1 MSANC
6 SPSVEA
12 QDICKSLEQA
22 VLKYFPALAWRRT
35 VNANCSP
42 SAEAE
47 EICKSLE
54 RAALKY
60 FPGPIEN
67 VDTFLFAEGGDS
79 AVSGLQTAC
88 LPRPPSATDSPIVT
102 VQRRKPASRNASLG
116 R

>member
-54 RAALKY
+54 CAALKY

-67 VDTFLFAEGGDS
+67 VDTFLFAEDDDS
-79 AVSGLQTAC
+79 AVGDLQTEY
-88 LPRPPSATDSPIVT
+88 LPRLPTATDS
-102 VQRRKPASRNASLG
+102 QLLLFGAER
-116 R
+116 

>member
-35 VNANCSP
+35 ANTNCSP

-67 VDTFLFAEGGDS
+67 VDTFLFAEDDDS
-79 AVSGLQTAC
+79 AVGDLQTVH
-88 LPRPPSATDSPIVT
+88 LPRLPTETDS
-102 VQRRKPASRNASLG
+102 QLLLFSAER
-116 R
+116 